1 MSVTITSSL
10 RMGLV
15 SGTGVTFN
23 APVVPS
29 ITTDDI
35 YNPDNPSQT
44 LTDLLLGVS
53 SAKLLGSAVID
64 ATATG
69 DHTIF
74 TVPTGDILL
83 PTNIVF
89 LLTEISG
96 SGSPPLIDVG
106 YADPWTDLVDSS
118 TFGEGSEFTNLTVVD
133 QILSLTDFVHTG
145 SNSGA
150 DFKALAGGN
159 TVSVSVSTAATYDA
173 YTLKVFIFG
182 FETN

>member
-1 MSVTITSSL
+1 
-10 RMGLV
+10 MGLV
-15 SGTGVTFN
+15 SGTGVTFS
-23 APVVPS
+23 APTVPA

-44 LTDLLLGVS
+44 LTDLLLGIS
-53 SAKLLGSAVID
+53 SAKLLGSAIID

-69 DHTIF
+69 DTTLF
-74 TVPTGDILL
+74 TVSANETFL
-83 PTNIVF
+83 PTDVVF
-89 LLTEISG
+89 LLTAISG

-118 TFGEGSEFTNLTVVD
+118 TFGEGSQFTGITAVN
-133 QILSLTDFVHTG
+133 QILSFSDFKNTG

-150 DFKALAGGN
+150 DYKALAGGN
-159 TVSVSVSTAATYDA
+159 TVSVSVSTAATYDS
-173 YTLKVFIFG
+173 YTVKVFVFG